1 MKLGF
6 SRVVGVLPIRV
17 RSLCFLGLLAACL
30 GAIGLRDQ
38 GAQASEGTPQIKMDS
53 TLTWETMKPEEK
65 SPKRDDKLVLTDAE
79 WRRRLTADQYRILRS
94 HATDPAFC
102 GILEDNH
109 LSGVYHCAGCK
120 LPLFKSDAKF
130 DSGTGWP
137 SFLMPVERKNVWFRT
152 DKSYGMVRMEV
163 LCARCDGHLGHVFP
177 DGPKPTGI
185 RFCINGNALNFMRG
199 EAR

>member
-1 MKLGF
+1 
-6 SRVVGVLPIRV
+6 
-17 RSLCFLGLLAACL
+17 
-30 GAIGLRDQ
+30 
-38 GAQASEGTPQIKMDS
+38 MDS